1 MTIPKKKNPVG
12 TFTCTNHAAIILLQT
27 FIVQNEIGEINVKEQ
42 KNGKAC

>member
-1 MTIPKKKNPVG
+1 MTISRKKNLV
-12 TFTCTNHAAIILLQT
+12 TCTNHAAIILLQT